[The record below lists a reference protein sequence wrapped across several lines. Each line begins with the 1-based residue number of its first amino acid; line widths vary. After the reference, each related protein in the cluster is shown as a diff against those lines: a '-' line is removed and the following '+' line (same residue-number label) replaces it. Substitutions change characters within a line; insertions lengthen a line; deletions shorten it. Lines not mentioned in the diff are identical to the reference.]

1 MKPNA
6 SIPIML
12 FAGGVA
18 CMIAAVMTG
27 EAEISMVLIFPIFS
41 GSSGLF
47 ILGVMLILFSFVAG
61 FVMLAS
67 SQIAL
72 SRSMLHQELGQESLG
87 QPEMK
92 KKYGGI
98 VLIGPVPIAFGS
110 DMKWALAMLVIG
122 VILAIVALALIVY
135 FT

>member
-1 MKPNA
+1 
-6 SIPIML
+6 ML

-18 CMIAAVMTG
+18 CMAAAVMTG
-27 EAEISMVLIFPIFS
+27 EAEVSLVLIFPIFS

-47 ILGVMLILFSFVAG
+47 VLGVMLILFSFVAG
-61 FVMLAS
+61 FVMLTS

-72 SRSMLHQELGQESLG
+72 SRPVLPQELRQESSEP
-87 QPEMK
+87 PEVK
-92 KKYGGI
+92 KKFGGV

-122 VILAIVALALIVY
+122 IVLAIVALALVVY
-135 FT
+135 LT

>member
-1 MKPNA
+1 MRPNA
-6 SIPIML
+6 SIPIIL

-18 CMIAAVMTG
+18 CMAAAVMTG
-27 EAEISMVLIFPIFS
+27 EAEVSMVLIFPIFS

-47 ILGVMLILFSFVAG
+47 VLGVMLILLSFVAG
-61 FVMLAS
+61 FVMLTS

-72 SRSMLHQELGQESLG
+72 SRAALPQELGQESMDP
-87 QPEMK
+87 PEIK
-92 KKYGGI
+92 KKFGGV

-122 VILAIVALALIVY
+122 IVLAIVALALVVY

>member
-1 MKPNA
+1 MSTNGDGRMKPNA

-47 ILGVMLILFSFVAG
+47 ILGVMLILFSFK
-61 FVMLAS
+61 
-67 SQIAL
+67 
-72 SRSMLHQELGQESLG
+72 
-87 QPEMK
+87 P
-92 KKYGGI
+92 
-98 VLIGPVPIAFGS
+98 
-110 DMKWALAMLVIG
+110 
-122 VILAIVALALIVY
+122 
-135 FT
+135 